1 MLIHSG
7 KLMLFKGIL
16 HFVNDIMVGRT
27 TTSLRILTNRR
38 NFSYSCRMK
47 LSSIFLPFG
56 VYFDG
61 YLNDVGFDVS

>member
-7 KLMLFKGIL
+7 RLMLFKGIL
-16 HFVNDIMVGRT
+16 HFVNDIMVGRKT
-27 TTSLRILTNRR
+27 TLLRTLTNRR
-38 NFSYSCRMK
+38 NFSYSCRMQ